1 MITATDHV
9 AITVR
14 DLAGAIEF
22 FRDLLGL
29 SLTWRTYDHLEHA
42 EIAFLGEGPGQIEL
56 LAPDEP
62 PEGPVGSVGL
72 THLAFLVDD
81 IEATRAELEHKG
93 VRFTDQVKSAFD
105 LKWIYFEGPEG
116 VQLELIER
124 QKA

>member
-9 AITVR
+9 ALTVR
-14 DLAGAIEF
+14 DLEGAIEF
-22 FRDLLGL
+22 FHDLLGL
-29 SLTWRTYDHLEHA
+29 PLTWRTYDHLERA
-42 EIAFLGEGPGQIEL
+42 EIAFLGQSAGQIEL

-81 IEATRAELEHKG
+81 IEATRAELEGKG
-93 VRFTDQVKSAFD
+93 VRFTDEIKSAFD
-105 LKWIYFEGPEG
+105 LKWTYFEGPEG

-124 QKA
+124 